1 MQNSEWK
8 MRVLSLTKVVK
19 SLLLFAVVV
28 ILLLVYLKEQQ
39 IFNLKQLHQQ
49 HTRRHYDI
57 EKVAT
62 LPLPSVVA
70 HWTETDEKSVTNL
83 STETNVY
90 KKGRLKSDAEHN
102 KLHYVRQIMLR
113 QIDHSDNN

>member
-1 MQNSEWK
+1 

-19 SLLLFAVVV
+19 SVLLFAVVV

-39 IFNLKQLHQQ
+39 IFNPKQLHQQ
-49 HTRRHYDI
+49 HIRRHYDI

-70 HWTETDEKSVTNL
+70 HWTEKDEKSVTNL
-83 STETNVY
+83 TTETNVY
-90 KKGRLKSDAEHN
+90 QKGRLKNDA
-102 KLHYVRQIMLR
+102 KLNDLQYVREINYYYYY
-113 QIDHSDNN
+113 H

>member
-8 MRVLSLTKVVK
+8 MRVLSPTKIVK
-19 SLLLFAVVV
+19 SLLLLAVVV
-28 ILLLVYLKEQQ
+28 ILLLVYFKEQHTL
-39 IFNLKQLHQQ
+39 NAKQLQ
-49 HTRRHYDI
+49 HNRRHYDI
-57 EKVAT
+57 QKVAT

-70 HWTETDEKSVTNL
+70 HWTENDEKSVTNL

-90 KKGRLKSDAEHN
+90 KKGHLKSDAEHN

-113 QIDHSDNN
+113 QIDHADYH